1 MLGTITLPNLEIL
14 NATIFGGEVNMENVM
29 LHFPHSKGKI
39 LVDTTVAHIK
49 VEKLEITRWTLPEDH
64 QV

>member
-14 NATIFGGEVNMENVM
+14 NATIFGGEVNMENLM
-29 LHFPHSKGKI
+29 LHVHILKEKI
-39 LVDTTVAHIK
+39 LVDTIVAHIK
-49 VEKLEITRWTLPEDH
+49 VEKLEITQWTLPEDH